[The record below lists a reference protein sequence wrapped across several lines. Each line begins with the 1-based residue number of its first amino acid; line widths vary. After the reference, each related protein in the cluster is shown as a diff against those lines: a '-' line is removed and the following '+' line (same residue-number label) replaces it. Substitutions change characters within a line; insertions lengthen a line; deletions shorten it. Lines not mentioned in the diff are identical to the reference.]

1 MPVIKSIE
9 DLKKIRD
16 QAKDQI
22 NLRVDNESK
31 TRVVVGMGTC
41 SIAAGARQVML
52 AILEELKKRNV
63 SDVIVTEAGCIGLC
77 QYEPLVDVIKPDRPK
92 VTYVNMNP
100 DKAREIVV
108 KHIINDQVVDEYVVP
123 NI

>member
-1 MPVIKSIE
+1 MGK
-9 DLKKIRD
+9 
-16 QAKDQI
+16 
-22 NLRVDNESK
+22 LRHSGWCK
-31 TRVVVGMGTC
+31 
-41 SIAAGARQVML
+41 AGNAGHTGG
-52 AILEELKKRNV
+52 AKKRNV

-77 QYEPLVDVIKPDRPK
+77 QCEPLVDVIKPDRPK